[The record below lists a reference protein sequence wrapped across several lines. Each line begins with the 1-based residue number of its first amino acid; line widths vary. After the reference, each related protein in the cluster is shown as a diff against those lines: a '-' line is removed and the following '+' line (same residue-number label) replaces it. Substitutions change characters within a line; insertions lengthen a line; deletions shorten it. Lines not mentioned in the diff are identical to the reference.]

1 MPEAAGLFFKL
12 NLGIG
17 YSGLAVGTPVYDSV
31 TAIDKSLIIQVNE
44 YLSYCLA
51 ASFIHGE
58 AFALPVAG
66 CAELAELL
74 CNASAVLV
82 LPIPCFLEETFTAD
96 ILLFLAFGSKL
107 LNDLDL
113 GRDGCVVGAGQ
124 PERFIAAHSLVADEY
139 ILQCLIKRMPDMK
152 LPRDI
157 GWGNDDAVWFFVGVG
172 LGMKISL
179 CLPVCIDPILNG
191 GWIIGLGHFVNALC
205 AFFTHLF

>member
-1 MPEAAGLFFKL
+1 MPEVAGLFFKFD
-12 NLGIG
+12 LGIG

-96 ILLFLAFGSKL
+96 ILLFLAFGCKL

-113 GRDGCVVGAGQ
+113 GRDGCVVGAG
-124 PERFIAAHSLVADEY
+124 
-139 ILQCLIKRMPDMK
+139 
-152 LPRDI
+152 
-157 GWGNDDAVWFFVGVG
+157 
-172 LGMKISL
+172 
-179 CLPVCIDPILNG
+179 
-191 GWIIGLGHFVNALC
+191 
-205 AFFTHLF
+205 